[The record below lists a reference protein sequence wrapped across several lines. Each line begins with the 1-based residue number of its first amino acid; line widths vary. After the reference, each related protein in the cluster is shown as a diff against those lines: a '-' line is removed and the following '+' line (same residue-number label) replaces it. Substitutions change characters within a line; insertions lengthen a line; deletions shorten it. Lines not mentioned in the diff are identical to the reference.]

1 MAIFGAILMI
11 LTGLAIMSHG
21 LFLFYFWLPLLYAIV
36 GFDIGMLLGRWMTG
50 DYGLTAFVLGVVG
63 AVLLASASYVL
74 EPYRRIL
81 LGVSGGVLVGV
92 ALAAAL
98 NFETTL
104 GAFVSR
110 LLVLVC
116 GIAGGM
122 IVPRYFN
129 AFVVASTGFSGA
141 VLTMAGLNFFLP
153 GVLFNLPGGEVLP
166 SLIAVALAIA
176 GIIWQSRN
184 IAAWVRMMPTQA

>member
-1 MAIFGAILMI
+1 MSLLGAILMI

-36 GFDIGMLLGRWMTG
+36 GFDIGMLLGRWITG
-50 DYGLTAFVLGVVG
+50 DYGLTAFVLAVVG
-63 AVLLASASYVL
+63 AVILAGASYFL

-98 NFETTL
+98 NFETML

-116 GIAGGM
+116 GIAGGL

-129 AFVVASTGFSGA
+129 AFVVASTAFSGA

-153 GVLFNLPGGEVLP
+153 GALFDLQGGAVLP
-166 SLIAVALAIA
+166 ALIGVALAIA

-184 IAAWVRMMPTQA
+184 IASWVKMMPSQA

>member
-1 MAIFGAILMI
+1 MAILGAILMI

-21 LFLFYFWLPLLYAIV
+21 LFLFYFWLPLLYAIL
-36 GFDIGMLLGRWMTG
+36 GFDIGMLLGRWITG
-50 DYGLTAFVLGVVG
+50 DYGLTAFMLGVVG
-63 AVLLASASYVL
+63 AVILAGASYFL

-98 NFETTL
+98 NFETML

-110 LLVLVC
+110 ILVLIC
-116 GIAGGM
+116 GLLGGL

-129 AFVVASTGFSGA
+129 AFVVASTAFSGA
-141 VLTMAGLNFFLP
+141 VLTLAGLNYFLP
-153 GVLFNLPGGEVLP
+153 GALFNLQGGGVLP
-166 SLIAVALAIA
+166 ALIAVVLTIA

-184 IAAWVRMMPTQA
+184 IATWVKMLPSQA